1 MQEEPVEAVR
11 PALGRARA
19 VDPVARDGM
28 PDGIEV
34 DPDLVRPPGDEVEL
48 EQGPAGEPLADAVA
62 GHGRPAVGDDTH
74 PGPVPR
80 VAPDGRFDPTGARG
94 HLAVDQRLVRLL
106 DPARLELGHQRRLR
120 GILLGDHQQTAR
132 VLVQAVDD
140 ARALDTGDP
149 APRRA
154 VAVGQ
159 EGVDQRP
166 VRMTGG
172 RVDDQAG
179 RLVDDQ
185 QVVVLVDDVEDDLG
199 RGSEVERDRIG
210 HLEAQLR
217 ARGDDRVRL
226 EELTG
231 GGQPAVGDELLDV
244 APRQARSRPRR
255 SDRPAR
261 PSRPG
266 RAAGGS
272 RSWPAAQPPERSST
286 MRATPGTS
294 ARPKSMTRAAL
305 TADVG
310 DVERVP
316 AEPAD
321 PDVHEVDDVAEPQP
335 VDHVAERA
343 AEEQPEGDREVQAPP
358 GVTVIPD
365 DQGDDADRDE
375 AEQDRL
381 VVEQPEERARVL
393 AEDEAHVVT
402 DDRDDLART
411 EVGDQDRL
419 GDLVEDQD
427 GDGQTD
433 EDRPLG
439 PCPG

>member
-1 MQEEPVEAVR
+1 MRCPSDGEVSSSRQACRNSRSR
-11 PALGRARA
+11 PSGPAPGRARA
-19 VDPVARDGM
+19 VDRVARDGM

-48 EQGPAGEPLADAVA
+48 EQRPAGEPLADAVA
-62 GHGRPAVGDDTH
+62 GHGRPAVGDDSH
-74 PGPVPR
+74 PGPMPR
-80 VAPDGRFDPTGARG
+80 VAPDRAPRSD
-94 HLAVDQRLVRLL
+94 
-106 DPARLELGHQRRLR
+106 RRRADTSPWTSAWYVFLIR
-120 GILLGDHQQTAR
+120 
-132 VLVQAVDD
+132 
-140 ARALDTGDP
+140 RALSWAISDACAASCLATISSPLVSLSRRWTMPGRWTP
-149 APRRA
+149 AIPPHVVA

-199 RGSEVERDRIG
+199 RGSEVERDRVG
-210 HLEAQLR
+210 DLQAQLR

-231 GGQPAVGDELLDV
+231 RGQPAVGDELLDV
-244 APRQARSRPRR
+244 APRQARSRRRR
-255 SDRPAR
+255 SDRPAPPE
-261 PSRPG
+261 PSGHAQQADPG
-266 RAAGGS
+266 RGRRLNHRNARRPCG
-272 RSWPAAQPPERSST
+272 PH
-286 MRATPGTS
+286 RAR
-294 ARPKSMTRAAL
+294 ARAPKSMTRAAL

-321 PDVHEVDDVAEPQP
+321 PDVHEVDDVAEAQP

-343 AEEQPEGDREVQAPP
+343 AQQQPEGDREVQAPP

-365 DQGDDADRDE
+365 DQGDDAERDQ

-381 VVEQPEERARVL
+381 VVEQPEERTRVL
-393 AEDEAHVVT
+393 AEDEAHVIT

-411 EVGDQDRL
+411 RGW
-419 GDLVEDQD
+419 
-427 GDGQTD
+427 
-433 EDRPLG
+433 RPG
-439 PCPG
+439 SPW